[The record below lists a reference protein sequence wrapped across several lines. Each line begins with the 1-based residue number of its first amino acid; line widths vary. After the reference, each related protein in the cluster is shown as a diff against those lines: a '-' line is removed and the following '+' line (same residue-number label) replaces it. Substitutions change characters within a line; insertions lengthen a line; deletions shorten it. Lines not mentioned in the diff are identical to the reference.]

1 MELAFTMLTKEAWE
15 KGPKSINATIRELFS
30 QQSSDAEDSTK
41 PIPPQGAGPHF
52 TIGASGLI
60 ALAPPSEIDAEG
72 NNIRRIR
79 QQLPLVRRAADRLAT
94 HLNPNAFPELA
105 QDVADYRIALSGD
118 EARIAWGVV
127 FGLGVMLENAA
138 TAAERYVEDPMW
150 PRLEDAERAALTSLL
165 TLHGPLIL
173 ATAEG
178 RELADAA
185 DRMTMSRE
193 AQTALRNDALTVATA
208 LTQDEEVI
216 EAPAA
221 DLVRKAT
228 GTIGEGAHPERG
240 TVFGLATVANAATIL
255 LPAATIASAV
265 SSIGGLAGGAIALA
279 GSLAIKESE
288 QVHNAAR
295 ALGGDYDRLL
305 RLARDQVELA
315 RTQITVRLHALAP
328 FRRFVTANEGPL
340 RRIAANTMQLRWML
354 SYIDFIVQRTG
365 PREPD
370 LASDEFEWEDHNSW
384 TYRLRRAKPSDTE
397 VDR

>member
-1 MELAFTMLTKEAWE
+1 VAWE

-315 RTQITVRLHALAP
+315 RAQITVRLHTLAP